1 MKGIV
6 AKATVDMQAPADK
19 VWGALVDPEKIKQYM
34 FGTKVVSDWKE
45 GSPITW
51 AGEWKGKPY
60 EDKGKILKIR
70 QGKVLEYSHYSPLS
84 GAPDVPESYH
94 TVSIELAEA
103 SSGTKVTL
111 SQDNN
116 PNEEARKH
124 SEQNWMQM
132 LNGLK
137 KTVER

>member
-6 AKATVDMQAPADK
+6 AKVAIDVQAPTSK
-19 VWGALVDPEKIKQYM
+19 VWDALVKPELIAKYM
-34 FGTKVVSDWKE
+34 FGAKVVSDWKE

-60 EDKGKILKIR
+60 EDKGKILKIQ
-70 QGKVLEYSHYSPLS
+70 QGKLLEYSHYSPMT

-103 SSGTKVTL
+103 SGRTKLTL
-111 SQDNN
+111 AQDNN
-116 PNEEARKH
+116 SNDEARKQ
-124 SEQNWMQM
+124 SEQNWKQM
-132 LNGLK
+132 LEGLK
-137 KTVER
+137 KVVEK

>member
-6 AKATVDMQAPADK
+6 AKVAIDVQAPTSK
-19 VWGALVDPEKIKQYM
+19 VWDALVKPELIAKYM
-34 FGTKVVSDWKE
+34 FGAKVVSDWKE

-60 EDKGKILKIR
+60 EDKGKILEIE
-70 QGKVLEYSHYSPLS
+70 QGKRLDYSHYSPLS

-94 TVSIELAEA
+94 TVSIELAETTGA
-103 SSGTKVTL
+103 TKVTL

-116 PNEEARKH
+116 PNDEARKH
-124 SEQNWMQM
+124 SEQNWTQM
-132 LNGLK
+132 LEGLK
-137 KTVER
+137 KTVEK

>member
-6 AKATVDMQAPADK
+6 AKAAIDVQAPADQ
-19 VWGALVDPEKIKQYM
+19 VWAALVDPEKIKQYM

-60 EDKGKILKIR
+60 EDKGKILKI
-70 QGKVLEYSHYSPLS
+70 QPGKWLEYSHYSPLT

-94 TVSIELAEA
+94 TVTVELTET
-103 SSGTKVTL
+103 SGRTQVTL
-111 SQDNN
+111 AQDNN
-116 PNEEARKH
+116 PNDAARQQ
-124 SEQNWMQM
+124 SEQNWKQM
-132 LNGLK
+132 LEGLK
-137 KTVER
+137 KTVEK